1 MAVDWA
7 GCWYEDPSVPE
18 EKWND
23 YDYMAWYIRKVGY
36 EPKTDMENLI
46 SMVLLHYEAYL
57 EEHEVVSY
65 VDDEDRRPYPMCL
78 MINWNDVG
86 VFVNESGGWEEFDYV
101 A

>member
-7 GCWYEDPSVPE
+7 GRWYEDPSVPE

-36 EPKTDMENLI
+36 EPETDMENLI
-46 SMVLLHYEAYL
+46 SMVLMNYKDYL

-65 VDDEDRRPYPMCL
+65 VGDEDRRPYPMCL

-86 VFVNESGGWEEFDYV
+86 AFVEESGGWKEFDYV

>member
-7 GCWYEDPSVPE
+7 GRWYEDPNVPE
-18 EKWND
+18 EKWSD

-46 SMVLLHYEAYL
+46 SIVLMNYKDYL
-57 EEHEVVSY
+57 DEHDVVSY
-65 VDDEDRRPYPMCL
+65 VGDEDRRPYPMCL
-78 MINWNDVG
+78 MVNWNDIG
-86 VFVNESGGWEEFDYV
+86 AFVEESGGWKEFDYV